1 MKTPIHLWV
10 VGILSLLWNSGG
22 AYDYV
27 MTQTNNAAY
36 LEMLTEAQRA
46 FLDQGPLWFE
56 AAWAVG
62 VWFSVAGSVLLLLR
76 SQWAGSAFALSLV
89 GLIVSSIYSFFVAE
103 PSTLEM
109 MTVSQAAFSV
119 AIYIVLILLWIYA
132 RAMTRKGVLT

>member
-1 MKTPIHLWV
+1 MKTPIHLWI
-10 VGILSLLWNSGG
+10 VGVLSLLWNSGG

-62 VWFSVAGSVLLLLR
+62 VWFSVVGSILLLLR
-76 SQWAGSAFALSLV
+76 SRWAGSAFALSLV

-103 PSTLEM
+103 PSTLSL
-109 MTVSQAAFSV
+109 MTTSQAAFSAV
-119 AIYIVLILLWIYA
+119 IYIVLILLWIYA
-132 RAMTRKGVLT
+132 RAMTRKAVLT

>member
-1 MKTPIHLWV
+1 MKTPIHLWI
-10 VGILSLLWNSGG
+10 VGVLSLLWNSGG

-56 AAWAVG
+56 AAWAIG
-62 VWFSVAGSVLLLLR
+62 VWFSVAGSILLLLR

-109 MTVSQAAFSV
+109 MTVSQAAFSA

>member
-1 MKTPIHLWV
+1 MKTPIHLWI
-10 VGILSLLWNSGG
+10 VGVLSLFWNSGG

-27 MTQTNNAAY
+27 MTQTNNADY
-36 LEMLTEAQRA
+36 LAMLTEAQRA

-62 VWFSVAGSVLLLLR
+62 VWFSVAGSILLLLR
-76 SQWAGSAFALSLV
+76 SHWAGSAFALSLI

-103 PSTLEM
+103 PSTLMM
-109 MTVSQAAFSV
+109 MTMSQAAFSA